1 MMQKLYGRFPV
12 HGAFQKIII
21 LSISMLVGAA
31 SLAAGSKAVE
41 LRSNNPEKAHDR
53 PEIIGALG
61 VGDLMPGSGE
71 LGVTNSETDFLVQPN
86 KNNWNVFGAQAGVGY
101 IHYFPGALQYSENL
115 QWFPSIEPEL
125 NAYYLGQETFS
136 GDVWRF
142 NNRVFNEM
150 TYTMSI
156 QSVRLMA
163 DGALTIISKKKFSLY
178 AIGGIGNAWNYLSY
192 SDTDNANAAPCPD
205 QGLNLGKNIHSS
217 FAWEVGGGITY
228 TYNPR
233 ILLSLE
239 YLYADLGR
247 TETSASGNT
256 GTITTPHIISA
267 QFNLNS
273 QAILAG
279 LHVTL

>member
-1 MMQKLYGRFPV
+1 M
-12 HGAFQKIII
+12 HGAFQRITI
-21 LSISMLVGAA
+21 LSIGMLVGAA
-31 SLAAGSKAVE
+31 SLAAGSKSVD
-41 LRSNNPEKAHDR
+41 LGSNTPEKAHDH

-61 VGDLMPGSGE
+61 VGDLMPGSGQ

-86 KNNWNVFGAQAGVGY
+86 GNNWNVFGAQAGVGY
-101 IHYFPGALQYSENL
+101 VHYFPGALQYSENL
-115 QWFPSIEPEL
+115 QWFPSIEPKL

-142 NNRVFNEM
+142 NSSAFNEM

-163 DGALTIISKKKFSLY
+163 DGALTIMSKKKYSLY
-178 AIGGIGNAWNYLSY
+178 AIGGIGNAWSYLSY
-192 SDTDNANAAPCPD
+192 SDTDNANAAPCAD
-205 QGLNLGKNIHSS
+205 QGLNLGKNMHSS

-233 ILLSLE
+233 VLLSLE

-247 TETSASGNT
+247 AETSAIGNT
-256 GTITTPHIISA
+256 GTITSPHITPA